1 MMHAIILE
9 RCADRRRALETGSK
23 RMLKR
28 SILFLIKAAMTAAV
42 LVSFL
47 FVAVRYY
54 PETDFHFWGFVA
66 FGALYLALF
75 LLFSSTYRCFLIGV
89 LRLRELVFSF
99 ILATLLTNCLAYL
112 VLALTAKSMLRAGPM
127 CLLVIAQWA
136 AGILLLLLGN
146 RLSYRLREVRDAAVV
161 VGTERSAEQ
170 VLQRFE
176 TVRERYRITAVF
188 HASDG
193 AERLLEE
200 LAPYSTVIVG
210 HVEPALRLSL
220 MDACFV
226 HNKRLFLIPSVQDI
240 LFHGAHETF
249 VGDSL
254 VYLCRNRAMPLG
266 QRAVK
271 RLTDV
276 LFSVVG
282 IVLTSPIMLA
292 AAIAVKAY
300 DGGPV
305 LYRQERYTK
314 DCKRFLLVKFRSMIV
329 DAEKDGAQLTVD
341 NDPRITPVGRVLRRT
356 RIDEL
361 PQFFNI
367 LRGEMSLV
375 GPRAERIE
383 NVEYYC
389 ALLPEF
395 RYRMKVKAGLTGY
408 AQIFGHYNTSYEEKL
423 KMDLLY
429 IENSSMLLDLK
440 LLFLTARA
448 LLLPSSTAGFRHA
461 TLREECAD
469 AAAQQ
474 AGTAT
479 AAGRTA
485 PTAAQTTPPN
495 APAAAAP
502 SPAAQQAEAAEKTG
516 STRRKPGSAA

>member
-1 MMHAIILE
+1 M
-9 RCADRRRALETGSK
+9 ETGSK
-23 RMLKR
+23 RMLR
-28 SILFLIKAAMTAAV
+28 RGILFLIKAAVTAAV

-47 FVAVRYY
+47 FVAVRFY
-54 PETDFHFWGFVA
+54 PETDFHFWGFAA
-66 FGALYLALF
+66 FGALYLSLF
-75 LLFSSTYRCFLIGV
+75 LLFSNTYRCFLIGV

-99 ILATLLTNCLAYL
+99 LLATLLTNGLAYF
-112 VLALTAKSMLRAGPM
+112 VLSLTARTMLRIGPM
-127 CLLVIAQWA
+127 CLLLAAQWL
-136 AGILLLLLGN
+136 AGTLLLLLGN
-146 RLSYRLREVRDAAVV
+146 RLFYRLREVHDAAVV

-176 TVRERYRITAVF
+176 TVRQRYRITAVF
-188 HASDG
+188 HATDG

-200 LAPYSTVIVG
+200 LMPYSTVIVG
-210 HVEPALRLSL
+210 QVEPSLRLRL

-226 HNKRLFLIPSVQDI
+226 AGKRLFLIPSVQDV

-254 VYLCRNRAMPLG
+254 VYLCRNRSMPLG
-266 QRAVK
+266 QCAAKRAMDI
-271 RLTDV
+271 L
-276 LFSVVG
+276 LSVVG
-282 IVLTSPIMLA
+282 IVLTSPLMLA

-314 DCKRFLLVKFRSMIV
+314 DCKRFSLIKFRSMVV

-389 ALLPEF
+389 TLLPEF

-429 IENSSMLLDLK
+429 IENSSLLLDLR
-440 LLFLTARA
+440 LLFLTART

-461 TLREECAD
+461 TLREECGDAPAEGAAQPPEASPEQPPEAPPEQPSEPSAASSEQPSEAQPDVPAD
-469 AAAQQ
+469 AAAH
-474 AGTAT
+474 
-479 AAGRTA
+479 
-485 PTAAQTTPPN
+485 
-495 APAAAAP
+495 
-502 SPAAQQAEAAEKTG
+502 
-516 STRRKPGSAA
+516 RKPGSAA